1 MGMMLVDFMTLACRF
16 AGRMN
21 FALTPMALLT
31 KGFLKSKNNSRK
43 RQIVRNCV
51 DRSGD
56 ETVTYANTAAMSQNA
71 CIPYARRFDLS
82 RTLGGCPAVAISRS
96 CPAPMARHRG
106 VFAPP
111 KQVSP
116 QTNVKQHGGPF

>member
-1 MGMMLVDFMTLACRF
+1 MLAGFMGSARRF
-16 AGRMN
+16 AVRLN
-21 FALTPMALLT
+21 FALTPQTLLI

-56 ETVTYANTAAMSQNA
+56 ETMTHAITAAMSQNT
-71 CIPYARRFDLS
+71 CMSHARRFHPS
-82 RTLGGCPAVAISRS
+82 RPLGSCPAVAITSS
-96 CPAPMARHRG
+96 CPAPMARYRG

-116 QTNVKQHGGPF
+116 QTKVTQHGGPF